1 MKTLIVSRYAYLL
14 PLVLLVSLT
23 GCCGAPAASTLSP
36 TGALASPTA
45 MPLPTVA
52 PSLTPIAELPTDT
65 LAPSPIPPTRTPR
78 PTAVPTVT
86 ADEEYAFVSE
96 MLRNNGGGRLPC
108 WWGFIP
114 GETPWETIK
123 TFFVSRG
130 MTILDHGDPEDYQDY
145 TVVFNTPSH
154 YGGYQRYIVKDG
166 MLDGV
171 GIHALPPVDEDGQ
184 RMYGNPQ
191 FAEDWKAYMLP
202 QMLEV
207 YGPPS
212 QIFLGLG
219 GAAWMPFDL
228 VLFYPEKGF
237 LVQYSGSAERSE
249 RERHFLCARI
259 GQRLRWI
266 SGCLSSICLWKTF
279 RV

>member
-1 MKTLIVSRYAYLL
+1 
-14 PLVLLVSLT
+14 
-23 GCCGAPAASTLSP
+23 
-36 TGALASPTA
+36 
-45 MPLPTVA
+45 
-52 PSLTPIAELPTDT
+52 
-65 LAPSPIPPTRTPR
+65 
-78 PTAVPTVT
+78 
-86 ADEEYAFVSE
+86 
-96 MLRNNGGGRLPC
+96 
-108 WWGFIP
+108 
-114 GETPWETIK
+114 
-123 TFFVSRG
+123 